1 MAEVDIFFL
10 KKLDPL
16 STLDRLSIERFTG
29 IPFYKRLRKKEMKQN
44 LSFPDI
50 HFH

>member
-1 MAEVDIFFL
+1 MDFFL
-10 KKLDPL
+10 KTLGPL
-16 STLDRLSIERFTG
+16 GTFSRLSIERFTG
-29 IPFYKRLRKKEMKQN
+29 IKFFTRLRKKETKPN

>member
-1 MAEVDIFFL
+1 MDGIFFFL
-10 KKLDPL
+10 KKLGPL
-16 STLDRLSIERFTG
+16 GTFSRLNFQRLTG
-29 IPFYKRLRKKEMKQN
+29 IKVFARLRKKEMKPN

>member
-1 MAEVDIFFL
+1 MDEFF
-10 KKLDPL
+10 KKNLGALGTFSRL
-16 STLDRLSIERFTG
+16 STERFTG
-29 IPFYKRLRKKEMKQN
+29 IKSFTRLRKKEMKPN